1 MKTLQEK
8 KIEKLE
14 ELIEY
19 YGKPKEDQYKLTIDY
34 MKSELAALD
43 KEIEQEDECPNDEE
57 IEVECKNR
65 FLTLSDLA
73 LTFFTQ
79 GVKWARDYKGGK
91 CYCGFC
97 GEEI

>member
-43 KEIEQEDECPNDEE
+43 KEIEQGKESCNCTGKLKLTSENNIIWCNK
-57 IEVECKNR
+57 CRKR
-65 FLTLSDLA
+65 FLP
-73 LTFFTQ
+73 
-79 GVKWARDYKGGK
+79 
-91 CYCGFC
+91 
-97 GEEI
+97 